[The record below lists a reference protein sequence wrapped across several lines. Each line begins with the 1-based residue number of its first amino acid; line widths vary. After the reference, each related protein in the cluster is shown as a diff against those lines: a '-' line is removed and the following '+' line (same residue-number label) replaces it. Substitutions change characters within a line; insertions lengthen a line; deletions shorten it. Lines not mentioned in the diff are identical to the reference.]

1 MINTLRRHPKIN
13 SDHFLEI
20 KIRTNFSQQE
30 SNWTWGGKNNVL
42 QVILDEFDSFHC
54 QLSQNMTTF
63 RSSSSV
69 EQYLSKIDKS
79 LRQSHE

>member
-42 QVILDEFDSFHC
+42 QVILDEFDSFLC
-54 QLSQNMTTF
+54 LLKFGLSEKHTNF
-63 RSSSSV
+63 
-69 EQYLSKIDKS
+69 EKN
-79 LRQSHE
+79 LRLWF